1 MTTSGCPCDAKT
13 PASEAPVVWLVISSF
28 RNDREIASTLEA
40 IQSLPQRLF
49 DRILVVDSLGTG
61 EIPALIERRC
71 WQNVIYRSYDRNLGS
86 AGNLAERLR
95 LAAEAGADFA
105 YALNHDGCVQPEVV
119 LSLLKHV
126 RSFEPIGALYPL
138 SRLESVG
145 AYNLTGSREV
155 PLPAKLVHDK
165 PTDKIIEAFWS
176 SSNGALYAMAPVR
189 SGLLPWSELWM
200 GWEDLE
206 YGWSLTD
213 HGYRQAIACDALFD
227 DSYEYARHD
236 SLAGSYRVVNKP
248 AWMTYY
254 LIRNLIL
261 VTRRRRLSVRFV
273 AVVILRMFL
282 ECVTIILFR
291 PSKWVRL
298 RILARGVIDG
308 LQNRTGKWIL
318 PADPVSTP

>member
-1 MTTSGCPCDAKT
+1 MTTANRPCET
-13 PASEAPVVWLVISSF
+13 QVPASNTLVVWLVISSF
-28 RNDREIASTLEA
+28 RNDREVATTLESV
-40 IQSLPQRLF
+40 QNLPQRLF

-105 YALNHDGCVQPEVV
+105 YALNHDSCLQADVV
-119 LSLLKHV
+119 CSLLKHV
-126 RSFEPIGALYPL
+126 RSLERVGAVYPL
-138 SRLESVG
+138 SYFKSAA
-145 AYNLTGSREV
+145 AYNVTGTREL
-155 PLPAKLVHDK
+155 PLPAKLIRDK
-165 PTDKIIEAFWS
+165 PTDEIIEAFWS
-176 SSNGALYAMAPVR
+176 SSNGALYAMEPVR

-213 HGYRQAIACDALFD
+213 HGYHQAIACDVLFH

-236 SLAGSYRVVNKP
+236 PLAGSYRVVNKP
-248 AWMTYY
+248 AWTTYY

-261 VTRRRRLSVRFV
+261 VTRRRRLSVQFA
-273 AVVILRMFL
+273 AVVIMRLFL
-282 ECVTIILFR
+282 ECFTILLFR
-291 PSKWVRL
+291 PNKRTRL
-298 RILARGVIDG
+298 RILIRGVIDG
-308 LQNRTGKWIL
+308 LRNRTGKWIM
-318 PADPVSTP
+318 PVDPVMAP